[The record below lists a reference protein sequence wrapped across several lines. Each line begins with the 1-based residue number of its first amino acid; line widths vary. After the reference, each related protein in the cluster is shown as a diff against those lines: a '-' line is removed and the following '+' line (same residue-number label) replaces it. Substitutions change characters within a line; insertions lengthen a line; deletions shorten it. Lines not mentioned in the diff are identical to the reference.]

1 MLALIGW
8 PILNRR
14 QMRKRVTVGQYFDSG
29 LPKDRR
35 KKAPRSHL
43 RRLFPL
49 PSFAARLENGARTPN
64 GLVVRAPSA
73 ILRSGCFGGWRR
85 PRGRALPSEKQS
97 AFLPIDCP
105 RTGAIDAEPAC
116 GAQNRCPLA
125 LWASRLQAGGIR
137 DYILHPS
144 RLDSP
149 QPPTPS
155 VVQHGRAGLQ
165 PHVEHPLAGLCASR
179 RDLQLTT
186 GKSMTVRR
194 EAGK

>member
-1 MLALIGW
+1 VAGRSLTDGGRASASPW
-8 PILNRR
+8 PVLRQRLPKRSQKEGAAIPSLTPLSTPQFRGPVGQRR
-14 QMRKRVTVGQYFDSG
+14 PHPEQSCGTSAERHLEKRMFRGMAPPQRARVTQ
-29 LPKDRR
+29 R
-35 KKAPRSHL
+35 
-43 RRLFPL
+43 
-49 PSFAARLENGARTPN
+49 
-64 GLVVRAPSA
+64 
-73 ILRSGCFGGWRR
+73 
-85 PRGRALPSEKQS
+85 KQS

-105 RTGAIDAEPAC
+105 RTGAIQAEPAC

-137 DYILHPS
+137 DCILHPS

-194 EAGK
+194 EASKE

>member
-85 PRGRALPSEKQS
+85 ARERALPNENNPRSYRLTAPELVQS
-97 AFLPIDCP
+97 TLNQ
-105 RTGAIDAEPAC
+105 PAGRKIAVHWLC
-116 GAQNRCPLA
+116 GHHAYR
-125 LWASRLQAGGIR
+125 
-137 DYILHPS
+137 
-144 RLDSP
+144 
-149 QPPTPS
+149 
-155 VVQHGRAGLQ
+155 RA
-165 PHVEHPLAGLCASR
+165 A
-179 RDLQLTT
+179 
-186 GKSMTVRR
+186 
-194 EAGK
+194 

>member
-1 MLALIGW
+1 MAGRSLTDGGRASASPW
-8 PILNRR
+8 PVLR
-14 QMRKRVTVGQYFDSG
+14 QRLPKRSQKEGAAIPSLTPLSTPQFRGPVGQ
-29 LPKDRR
+29 RR
-35 KKAPRSHL
+35 PHPQQAC
-43 RRLFPL
+43 
-49 PSFAARLENGARTPN
+49 GT
-64 GLVVRAPSA
+64 SA

-194 EAGK
+194 EAGKE